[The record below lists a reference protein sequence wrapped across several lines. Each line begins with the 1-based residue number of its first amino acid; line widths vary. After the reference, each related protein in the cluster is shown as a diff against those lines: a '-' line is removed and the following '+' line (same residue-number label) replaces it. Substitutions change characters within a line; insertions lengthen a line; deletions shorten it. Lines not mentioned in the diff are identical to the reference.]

1 MKDTSTNKNS
11 NSSLIRILL
20 RKVQSNNLSDKEIQV
35 LGQLKKEYPH
45 VQSRKK
51 ISLAQLNRA
60 VDRNRKAILQKG
72 VGLPSSKERNPIRF
86 NYIMAAV
93 AAVMLLLLVF
103 TLYNKIQSPA
113 EASAQELVLN
123 DHSDHRLT
131 TEKNMKRVTLADGS
145 MVFMNSGTSLSL
157 RKGKFNAHTRE
168 VWLEEGE
175 AFFQI
180 TRDTSRPFIVHTR
193 NGVSTQVLGTSF
205 NIKSYAEL
213 SDQVISVNTGKVQ
226 VMNARQEKI
235 ILEPDYKVSIS
246 GNDGSFTPGKTDAQS
261 ASDWRTGRIVLENA
275 SLKEVSF
282 RLRQQYDIELV
293 YDEDRFRNEL
303 IYTSFTTETPLQEV
317 LVVLGKL
324 LNADYTV
331 DHTKVY
337 LKKLADQ
344 QK

>member
-1 MKDTSTNKNS
+1 MKDPSTNKNS
-11 NSSLIRILL
+11 QSSLIRVLL
-20 RKVQSNNLSDKEIQV
+20 RKVQENNLSDKEIRV
-35 LGQLKKEYPH
+35 LNQLKKAYPRIH
-45 VQSRKK
+45 SRKK
-51 ISLAQLNRA
+51 ITRAQLDRA
-60 VDRNRKAILQKG
+60 VVRNRKAIMHSG
-72 VGLPSSKERNPIRF
+72 VGLPSSKERNSIRF
-86 NYIMAAV
+86 NYITGTV
-93 AAVMLLLLVF
+93 AAVVLLILVF
-103 TLYNKIQSPA
+103 TIYKVAQSPA
-113 EASAQELVLN
+113 DHAGPTLVLS
-123 DHSDHRLT
+123 DHSNHQFIT
-131 TEKNMKRVTLADGS
+131 KKNMKKISLADGS
-145 MVFMNSGTSLSL
+145 TVYMNRNSTLSL
-157 RKGKFNAHTRE
+157 KKGKFNAYTRE
-168 VWLEEGE
+168 LWLEEGE

-246 GNDGSFTPGKTDAQS
+246 DNDGGFTSGKTDAQS
-261 ASDWRTGRIVLENA
+261 ASDWRTGRIVFENA

-282 RLRQQYDIELV
+282 RLKQHYDIELV
-293 YDEDRFRNEL
+293 YDEERFRNEL
-303 IYTSFTTETPLQEV
+303 IYTSFTTETPLQEM

-324 LNADYTV
+324 LHAEYTV

>member
-1 MKDTSTNKNS
+1 MKEKRTSDNFK
-11 NSSLIRILL
+11 SSLIRVLL
-20 RKVQSNNLSDKEIQV
+20 RKMQRNDLSDKEIRV
-35 LGQLKKEYPH
+35 LDQLKKEYSY
-45 VQSRKK
+45 VQGSKK
-51 ISLAQLNRA
+51 ISRAQLNRA
-60 VDRNRKAILQKG
+60 VDRNRKAILRKG
-72 VGLPSSKERNPIRF
+72 IGLPSSKERKPIRF
-86 NYIMAAV
+86 NYITGAIAAV
-93 AAVMLLLLVF
+93 VLLFLVF
-103 TLYNKIQSPA
+103 TIYKTAQLPVDHA
-113 EASAQELVLN
+113 GQELVLN
-123 DHSDHRLT
+123 DHSDHRFI
-131 TEKNMKRVTLADGS
+131 TEKNMKKISLADGS
-145 MVFMNSGTSLSL
+145 TVYMNRNTTLSL
-157 RKGKFNAHTRE
+157 RKGKFNAFTRE
-168 VWLEEGE
+168 VWMEEGE

-180 TRDTSRPFIVHTR
+180 TRDTNRPFIVHTR

-235 ILEPDYKVSIS
+235 ILEPNYKVSIS
-246 GNDGSFTPGKTDAQS
+246 GKDGGFTPGTTDAQS
-261 ASDWRTGRIVLENA
+261 ASDWRTGRIVFENA

-331 DHTKVY
+331 DHTKIY

>member
-11 NSSLIRILL
+11 QSSLIRLLL
-20 RKVQSNNLSDKEIQV
+20 RNVQRNNLSDKEIRV
-35 LGQLKKEYPH
+35 LRQLKKEYPY
-45 VQSRKK
+45 VQCRKK
-51 ISLAQLNRA
+51 ISRAQLNRA

-72 VGLPSSKERNPIRF
+72 VGLPSSKERKLIRF
-86 NYIMAAV
+86 NYITGAIAAV
-93 AAVMLLLLVF
+93 VLLLLVF
-103 TLYNKIQSPA
+103 TLYNKIQSPG
-113 EASAQELVLN
+113 ETSAQELVLN
-123 DHSDHRLT
+123 DHSDHQFI
-131 TEKNMKRVTLADGS
+131 TEKNMKKISLADGS
-145 MVFMNSGTSLSL
+145 TVYMNRSTTLSL
-157 RKGKFNAHTRE
+157 KKGKFNAYTRE

-180 TRDTSRPFIVHTR
+180 IRDTSRPFIVHTR
-193 NGVSTQVLGTSF
+193 NGVNTQVLGTSF

-226 VMNARQEKI
+226 VMNERQEKI

-246 GNDGSFTPGKTDAQS
+246 GNDGAFTPGKTDAQS
-261 ASDWRTGRIVLENA
+261 ASDWRTGKILFENA

-293 YDEDRFRNEL
+293 YDEDKFKNEL
-303 IYTSFTTETPLQEV
+303 IYTSFTAETALQEV